1 MIKVAPSILSADF
14 TKIYEAIKLLENA
27 KADYVH
33 CDVMDGQFVPN
44 ITFGQNMVRD
54 LRKHTDLVLDVH
66 LMVQNPER
74 CVESFIEAGADIIT
88 IHEEAAI
95 HLDRTLQLIRGAGK
109 KCGVALNPHTP
120 LCMIENVLDQLD
132 MVLLMSV
139 NPGYG
144 GQSLI
149 PYVLKKSRQLKSMIA
164 ERGLSVDIE
173 MDGGI
178 YAHNVKDVTDAGVN
192 VIVAGNAVFS
202 ADDPADMIARLKL
215 QK

>member
-1 MIKVAPSILSADF
+1 MSLPILSLILFSPIIGAALVTCMPERSDR
-14 TKIYEAIKLLENA
+14 AIRYIAAGSMWICSLLSA
-27 KADYVH
+27 
-33 CDVMDGQFVPN
+33 VMFATYDWQAGGVQFVEMMAWLP
-44 ITFGQNMVRD
+44 
-54 LRKHTDLVLDVH
+54 
-66 LMVQNPER
+66 
-74 CVESFIEAGADIIT
+74 SAGASYS
-88 IHEEAAI
+88 
-95 HLDRTLQLIRGAGK
+95 L
-109 KCGVALNPHTP
+109 GVDGISAP
-120 LCMIENVLDQLD
+120 